1 MIVVEFDFTNVRP
14 KPERLRFF
22 IAQFGIE
29 AEYEFQCEEVGQDVL
44 TVRSDLK
51 IGGGVLTKVIPITAY
66 REELDLSNASG
77 RELARETEFKTGEV
91 KRQKMAWDDLSLPS
105 TAETPWVL
113 EATWKKLLE
122 EKIEEVKFKFYD
134 GRSVVAG
141 SLFMKERFRNVGSG
155 RARLIVESAKRF
167 EADLDFHGYLL
178 RSLSVEMPVIGK
190 LRLNRRDD

>member
-29 AEYEFQCEEVGQDVL
+29 AEYEFLCEKVGQDVF

-66 REELDLSNASG
+66 REALHLSNLSG
-77 RELARETEFKTGEV
+77 RELERETEFKTGEV
-91 KRQKMAWDDLSLPS
+91 KRQALAWEDFSLPS

-113 EATWKKLLE
+113 ETIWKKLLE
-122 EKIEEVKFKFYD
+122 DKIGEVKFKFYD

-141 SLFMKERFRNVGSG
+141 SLVMKERFRNVGSG
-155 RARLIVESAKRF
+155 KARLVVESAKRF